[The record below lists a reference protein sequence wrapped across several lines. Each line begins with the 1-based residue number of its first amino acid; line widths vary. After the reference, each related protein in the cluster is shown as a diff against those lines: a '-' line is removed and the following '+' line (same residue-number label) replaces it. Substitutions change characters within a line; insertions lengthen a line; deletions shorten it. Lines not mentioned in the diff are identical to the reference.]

1 VYVMDI
7 PDTFNSILYATL
19 APTESS
25 NLQANFGR
33 FLNNQ
38 SADLLLLQSMMITL
52 SNIQPAPQQT
62 TVFTDDLNPIEWLT
76 NNLILNFLLTG
87 GAETMQ

>member
-1 VYVMDI
+1 M
-7 PDTFNSILYATL
+7 LTL
-19 APTESS
+19 G
-25 NLQANFGR
+25 NL
-33 FLNNQ
+33 
-38 SADLLLLQSMMITL
+38 
-52 SNIQPAPQQT
+52 QPAPQQT